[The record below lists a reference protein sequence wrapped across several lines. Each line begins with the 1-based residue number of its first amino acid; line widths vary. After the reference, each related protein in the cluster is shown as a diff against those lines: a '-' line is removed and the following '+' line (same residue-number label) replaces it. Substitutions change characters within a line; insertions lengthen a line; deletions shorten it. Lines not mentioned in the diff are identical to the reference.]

1 MSCNEKILF
10 MKTKLIFIVIISM
23 IIASCSTNQKKN
35 ISIDLPKEWKFR
47 TGDNTAFSNPD
58 FDDKAWK
65 TIKVDNF
72 WETQGYPGY
81 DGFAWYR
88 CRVVFPSSLKR
99 NNDLLKAIRLS
110 LGRIDDADETWF
122 NGRKI
127 GETDGWDTY
136 RAYLVPFNLIKWDSE
151 NVIAIRVND
160 TGGNGGMYGN
170 SHEIGDALMSD
181 AVILKSYDKPVAFNS
196 PNSALN
202 NTLVFHLKTSVEK
215 LKGDLRI
222 IVYEP
227 ESKKVVFQ
235 KDEHI
240 AIGEKAD
247 TTFTSRISIQEPA
260 AYKIDYMFTSKSFTD
275 TLTYS
280 TLFSY
285 RPGIRSNE
293 KFEHPFVKLT
303 VPDKAC
309 PFGIE
314 NIYFGGYLN
323 DRLNANLTQR
333 LLNIDETGIL
343 ECYYNRPGKQTWV
356 GEYAGKYLHAAS
368 RVWRST
374 KNDQLKAQ
382 MDRIADILIA
392 CQNEDGYLGTYLPP
406 DYWTEW
412 DAWAHKYN
420 LLGLLSYYSVTGYK
434 PALEA
439 CVKIGDLLC
448 RTFGENKGQRS
459 IIDMS
464 PHDGMASTS
473 VLEPMTYL
481 YRFTGDKKYL
491 DFCKYIIKAYEY
503 KNGPKI
509 ISTLT
514 TLGKVDKTADAKAYE
529 MMSNLTG
536 IVKLYELTGDAILLK
551 AAENAWND
559 ISAHKLYITGTAS
572 KGEVFQEDF
581 VLPAGNDVNM
591 GEGCV
596 TVTWLQFSQALY
608 YLTGEPKYINEIEKT
623 IYNHLFAAENPE
635 TGCVSYYTALQGKKP
650 YRCNIDGHCCLASLP
665 RGIAAV
671 PELVYSRNEDNGF
684 SINLY
689 SAGKLTDKI
698 LSKDGKEIG
707 IECAVD
713 TRFPDEGKVIIRLD
727 PETKTDFRL
736 SLYVPSWCRHYKA
749 VVNGKSLF
757 GVPGKYLEIE
767 QMWEKNTLINI
778 SFDLPVQVL
787 DGGKSYPGYIA
798 IKNGTQIL
806 AVDQLLNPEIKELDE
821 LSMASSSVKSISKTL
836 LPDKW
841 VGFQIFSANAF
852 YKGKPVD
859 LKLVPFADAG
869 QTGGDIRVWIRKK

>member
-1 MSCNEKILF
+1 
-10 MKTKLIFIVIISM
+10 MKTKLIFMVIISM
-23 IIASCSTNQKKN
+23 ITMSCSTNQKKN
-35 ISIDLPKEWKFR
+35 NSIELPNEWKFT
-47 TGDNTAFSNPD
+47 TGDNPEYSKPD
-58 FDDKAWK
+58 FNDQSWK
-65 TIKVDNF
+65 SIKVDNY
-72 WETQGYPGY
+72 WEAQGYPGY
-81 DGFAWYR
+81 DGIAWYR
-88 CRVVFPSSLKR
+88 TRSVFPSSLKK
-99 NNDLLKAIRLS
+99 NNKLFKSVRIS
-110 LGRIDDADETWF
+110 LGRIDDADETWL
-122 NGRKI
+122 NGKKI
-127 GETDGWDTY
+127 GETDGWDIDRSY
-136 RAYLVPFNLIKWDSE
+136 YVPFNLIHWDKE
-151 NVIAIRVND
+151 NVIAVRVHD
-160 TGGNGGMYGN
+160 RGGNGGMYGKPH
-170 SHEIGDALMSD
+170 SVGGARLSD
-181 AVILKSYDKPVAFNS
+181 ILELKTDDKPVAFTSENS
-196 PNSALN
+196 KFAKKLI
-202 NTLVFHLKTSVEK
+202 FHFKTPVEK
-215 LKGDLRI
+215 LKVHLNI
-222 IVYEP
+222 NVYDP
-227 ESKKVVFQ
+227 KSKRTVFQ

-240 AIGEKAD
+240 VIGKNAD
-247 TTFTSRISIQEPA
+247 TTFTSEISINEPDT
-260 AYKIDYMFTSKSFTD
+260 YKIDYVLTSKILAD
-275 TLTYS
+275 TLKYS

-285 RPGIRSNE
+285 KPGHHINE
-293 KFEHPFVKLT
+293 KFENPIVKLT
-303 VPDKAC
+303 VPDKAG
-309 PFGIE
+309 PFGLE
-314 NIYFGGYLN
+314 NISLGGYLN

-374 KNDQLKAQ
+374 KNDQLKVQ

-392 CQNEDGYLGTYLPP
+392 CQNEDGYLGTYLPS

-420 LLGLLSYYSVTGYK
+420 MLGLLSYYSVTGYK
-434 PALEA
+434 PALETS
-439 CVKIGDLLC
+439 VKIGDLLC

-459 IIDMS
+459 IIDLS
-464 PHDGMASTS
+464 PHNGMASTS

-572 KGEVFQEDF
+572 EEEVFQDDF
-581 VLPAGNDVNM
+581 VLPAGNDVHM

-608 YLTGEPKYINEIEKT
+608 YLTGESKYINEIEKT
-623 IYNHLFAAENPE
+623 IFNHLFAAENPE

-671 PELVYSRNEDNGF
+671 PELAYSKNFDNGF

-689 SAGKLTDKI
+689 SAGKLKDEI
-698 LSKDGKEIG
+698 FSKDGKETG
-707 IECAVD
+707 IECTVD
-713 TRFPDEGKVIIRLD
+713 TKFPEEGKVTINLD
-727 PETKTDFRL
+727 PETKTEFRL
-736 SLYVPSWCRHYKA
+736 SLMVPSWSRNYLA
-749 VVNGKSLF
+749 FVEGKSF
-757 GVPGKYLEIE
+757 YGVPGKYLDIE
-767 QMWEKNTLINI
+767 RMWDKNSVIDI
-778 SFDLPVQVL
+778 SFDLPVQIL

-798 IKNGTQIL
+798 IKNGTQVL
-806 AVDQLLNPEIKELDE
+806 AMDQSLNQELKDMDDIT
-821 LSMASSSVKSISKTL
+821 LGSSSVNSIPKTL
-836 LPDKW
+836 LPDNW
-841 VGFQIFSANAF
+841 VGFQIFVTSGF

-869 QTGGDIRVWIRKK
+869 QTGGDIRVWIKKK